1 MVGTGN
7 VEANKLQAVL
17 LCEAPRLA
25 QGGIWWASCQSR
37 EDRSSL
43 GACPGEDTQSGP
55 GVRESF
61 PEGVTSTLEKWGG
74 GACES
79 LQGTFLHL
87 PVCPFSHSFI
97 QQLLLESLL
106 CVGGCRY
113 RLV

>member
-25 QGGIWWASCQSR
+25 QDGIWWASCQSR

-74 GACES
+74 S
-79 LQGTFLHL
+79 M
-87 PVCPFSHSFI
+87 
-97 QQLLLESLL
+97 
-106 CVGGCRY
+106 
-113 RLV
+113 